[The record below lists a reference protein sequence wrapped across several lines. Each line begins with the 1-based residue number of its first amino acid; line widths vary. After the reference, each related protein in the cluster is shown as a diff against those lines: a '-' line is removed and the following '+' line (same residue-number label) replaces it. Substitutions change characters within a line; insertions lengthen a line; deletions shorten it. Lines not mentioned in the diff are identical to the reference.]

1 MKKQVCFFSTHH
13 QKMFFTKHL
22 WNQKCFCVHILYFL
36 YHCSAVP
43 LTSFRIPRSLIPPGR
58 EDERKKGRGTPSW
71 TRLVQKFGSTI
82 KVSFLPSYNL
92 PSFILPSFH
101 PWIPS
106 LDTFLPL
113 PSTFLPTVLPSC
125 SLLPDPAPIA
135 KNPPAPVYARCR
147 RLQCSATC
155 RAQHGN
161 IRWLEIGGRVLVYV
175 PVEGTFR
182 LSLSP
187 PSLPSFLPSF
197 LPPFLLSF
205 SFHQHAPSLFFS
217 CPYQ

>member
-13 QKMFFTKHL
+13 QKNFFYKTSG
-22 WNQKCFCVHILYFL
+22 NQKCFCVHILYFL

-106 LDTFLPL
+106 FLFP
-113 PSTFLPTVLPSC
+113 
-125 SLLPDPAPIA
+125 
-135 KNPPAPVYARCR
+135 
-147 RLQCSATC
+147 Q
-155 RAQHGN
+155 
-161 IRWLEIGGRVLVYV
+161 
-175 PVEGTFR
+175 
-182 LSLSP
+182 
-187 PSLPSFLPSF
+187 PSFLPSF
-197 LPPFLLSF
+197 PPVPS
-205 SFHQHAPSLFFS
+205 SQTQHQRVRVRVPHSTHPPPLYSPF
-217 CPYQ
+217 